1 MKPCSHNRKLIA
13 WLALGEL
20 DARREAGLRSH
31 IRSCAT
37 CRCYLQEISRF
48 NEALATAQ
56 QTPDIEPS
64 EAFHRRLVARLRTE
78 QRGSWWSLLATR
90 LVAGPLNWRV
100 ALPLTGAAVIVF
112 AVLILLP
119 RQPGAPSPVPGRVQS
134 IVQPA
139 PQSDLPPTVAN
150 YQLMASRSLDELDEL
165 LTRQGN
171 KRLGSAAIYTASTYT
186 AATAAN

>member
-119 RQPGAPSPVPGRVQS
+119 RQPGAPCPVAAAVISTGWDDLLMCIARGRR
-134 IVQPA
+134 A
-139 PQSDLPPTVAN
+139 PENPPI
-150 YQLMASRSLDELDEL
+150 LSFSCCISLYNARGYYVKKNVL
-165 LTRQGN
+165 
-171 KRLGSAAIYTASTYT
+171 
-186 AATAAN
+186 